1 MLFRSERSVLDTALP
16 GGSLPGARRDQLF
29 AYVCETFIPTM
40 HFNTIPDSIQIE
52 LDSDLE
58 CYNSSGEDSD

>member
-1 MLFRSERSVLDTALP
+1 MALP

-29 AYVCETFIPTM
+29 AYVCEAFIQTM
-40 HFNTIPDSIQIE
+40 HFNTVPDSIEIE

-58 CYNSSGEDSD
+58 CYNSSGEDHD